1 MRTPRPFDAHRCPWR
16 PTPVPSTL
24 THGLDPHLLSATRR
38 SARAH
43 AASLARAS
51 GSRALDPTRCSAHCR
66 RPSDLAGSQ
75 LPARSRMGA
84 GMRAL
89 QRRRRPR
96 GRPARTAQRHA
107 PRRPRAGPLHARA
120 TNRVT
125 HASQAAAS
133 EIARRAAVHLR
144 QRRSPLRGRRVSR
157 WIRARDQRRWRRRV
171 RGVERVR
178 WPVSDAGRPNAGL
191 EGTEA
196 RRRCRPWP
204 RPERA
209 SLRPRPRPPRA

>member
-51 GSRALDPTRCSAHCR
+51 GSRALDPTRRSAHCR
-66 RPSDLAGSQ
+66 RASDLAGSQ

-84 GMRAL
+84 GMRAR

-96 GRPARTAQRHA
+96 GRLARTAHRHA
-107 PRRPRAGPLHARA
+107 PRRPRAGRLHAGAANGLMRG
-120 TNRVT
+120 
-125 HASQAAAS
+125 SQEAAS
-133 EIARRAAVHLR
+133 EMASAVRLSTSAATVSAGEPLNTV
-144 QRRSPLRGRRVSR
+144 RRSAGRASLMMSIDPHRPRSAD
-157 WIRARDQRRWRRRV
+157 RARH
-171 RGVERVR
+171 
-178 WPVSDAGRPNAGL
+178 
-191 EGTEA
+191 A
-196 RRRCRPWP
+196 RRRARPT
-204 RPERA
+204 R
-209 SLRPRPRPPRA
+209 S